1 MDPDLLLI
9 FSFILVV
16 LSIVFPFAYVMNKRE
31 HDHKE
36 RKLELQA
43 RAEEAKAEQARFQNG
58 DYSRME
64 ERVRVLE
71 ERLDWLACAA
81 SKIAKGS
88 DHGGNWPIGDGAEL
102 LANELRPRWGHVVSI
117 PFSPLCSG

>member
-9 FSFILVV
+9 FGFILVV
-16 LSIVFPFAYVMNKRE
+16 LAIVFPFAYAINKRE

-43 RAEEAKAEQARFQNG
+43 RAEEAKAQQARFQNG

-71 ERLDWLACAA
+71 RIATDSNHALA
-81 SKIAKGS
+81 SQI
-88 DHGGNWPIGDGAEL
+88 E
-102 LANELRPRWGHVVSI
+102 ELRALDRIETGNREI
-117 PFSPLCSG
+117 NQ

>member
-9 FSFILVV
+9 FGFILVV
-16 LSIVFPFAYVMNKRE
+16 LAIVFPFAYAINKRE

-43 RAEEAKAEQARFQNG
+43 RAEEAKAQQARFQNG

-71 ERLDWLACAA
+71 RIATEGNSLDAA
-81 SKIAKGS
+81 ETKRIS
-88 DHGGNWPIGDGAEL
+88 AEIE
-102 LANELRPRWGHVVSI
+102 ALRDKQAD
-117 PFSPLCSG
+117 

>member
-9 FSFILVV
+9 FGFILVV
-16 LSIVFPFAYVMNKRE
+16 LAIVFPFAYAINKRE
-31 HDHKE
+31 HEHKE

-43 RAEEAKAEQARFQNG
+43 RAEEAKAQQARFQNG

-71 ERLDWLACAA
+71 RIATDSNHALA
-81 SKIAKGS
+81 SQI
-88 DHGGNWPIGDGAEL
+88 E
-102 LANELRPRWGHVVSI
+102 ELRALDRIETGNREI
-117 PFSPLCSG
+117 NQ

>member
-9 FSFILVV
+9 FGFILVV
-16 LSIVFPFAYVMNKRE
+16 LSIVFPFAYAINKRE
-31 HDHKE
+31 HEHKE

-43 RAEEAKAEQARFQNG
+43 RAEEAKADQARFQNG

-71 ERLDWLACAA
+71 RIATDSNHALA
-81 SKIAKGS
+81 SQI
-88 DHGGNWPIGDGAEL
+88 E
-102 LANELRPRWGHVVSI
+102 ELRTLDRIETGNREMSK
-117 PFSPLCSG
+117 